1 MPHPFESRILF
12 EDNHLL
18 VINKRPSE
26 LVQGDKTG
34 DKCLLDEA
42 AEYLKWKGNKP
53 GAAFVGLVHRID
65 RPVSG
70 VLLLAKTTKALSRLT
85 IQLKDKNWQ
94 KIYLALVKNMPPKP
108 VDSLI
113 HYLKKNEKQ
122 NKSYVVAP
130 ETPGAKQATLNY
142 RLIGSLDYYSM
153 LEVELLTGRHHQIR
167 VQLAAI
173 GCPIKGDLKYGAK
186 RSNPDASISL
196 HAWKLS
202 FLHPVSKEVITIEAP
217 LPKDEPWTSFG
228 KML

>member
-34 DKCLLDEA
+34 DKSLLDEA

-70 VLLLAKTTKALSRLT
+70 VLLLAKTSKALSRLT
-85 IQLKDKNWQ
+85 VQLKEKNWQ
-94 KIYLALVKNMPPKP
+94 KIYLALVKNTPPQP
-108 VDSLI
+108 TDSLT

-130 ETPGAKQATLNY
+130 ETAGAKQAKLN
-142 RLIGSLDYYSM
+142 
-153 LEVELLTGRHHQIR
+153 
-167 VQLAAI
+167 
-173 GCPIKGDLKYGAK
+173 
-186 RSNPDASISL
+186 
-196 HAWKLS
+196 
-202 FLHPVSKEVITIEAP
+202 
-217 LPKDEPWTSFG
+217 
-228 KML
+228 